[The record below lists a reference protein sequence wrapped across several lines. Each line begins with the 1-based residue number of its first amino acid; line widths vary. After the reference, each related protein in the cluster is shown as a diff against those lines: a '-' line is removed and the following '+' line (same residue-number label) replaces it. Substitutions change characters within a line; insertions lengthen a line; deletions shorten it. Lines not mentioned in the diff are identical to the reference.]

1 MAAVARPGAAVRSK
15 PPCRSQRARS
25 SSFRG
30 TVLLLARLVVVE
42 RGAVLQRRCGGGA
55 TADRHL
61 RCRLHLEN
69 VNDRSRGRGNG
80 ADVLQHAEGDE
91 PLEQTRANHL
101 CGAGHMR

>member
-1 MAAVARPGAAVRSK
+1 MVAAAAGMAAVARPGAAVRSK

-30 TVLLLARLVVVE
+30 T
-42 RGAVLQRRCGGGA
+42 RGAVLRRRCGGGA

-69 VNDRSRGRGNG
+69 VNDRSRRRGNG
-80 ADVLQHAEGDE
+80 ADALQHAEGDE